1 MPILD
6 IDLGRLTRDLEVA
19 CSIGIVLVKLV
30 VAIFL
35 PSSKRLDIERE
46 CELMLGPKD
55 IDRETLGGL
64 ATCSLDSD
72 DGGWGGY
79 DRSHILW

>member
-1 MPILD
+1 MKASSAPSWPIMKFGV
-6 IDLGRLTRDLEVA
+6 GRITRDLEVA
-19 CSIGIVLVKLV
+19 CSVGIVLVKFV
-30 VAIFL
+30 VAVFL

-55 IDRETLGGL
+55 INRETLGGL

-72 DGGWGGY
+72 DGRWG
-79 DRSHILW
+79 